1 VPGIYLHIPFCKQAC
16 TYCDFHFSTTFE
28 VYRPK
33 MIQAICKEITL
44 SKNYFS
50 EDDKITTLYFGGG
63 TPSILNE
70 SELLQIMK
78 TLNNTFD
85 LSEVEE
91 ITLEANPDDID
102 QEKLEIWKKVGL
114 NRLSIGIQSFRQS
127 DLDWM
132 NRAHTVQEAETV
144 IELAQQN
151 GFLNITADLIYGL
164 PDLSI
169 ETWRSHIMRLVE
181 MKIPH
186 ISAYCLTVEPK
197 TVLNKLVKTHKI
209 SLPNDEIQAEQFE
222 CLIKTLE
229 EQGYEQYEVSN
240 FSLPNHHSKHN
251 SNYWKNK
258 KYLGIGPSAHSYN
271 LHNRSWNIANNNL
284 YINNLENN
292 KPYSEIEELTKK
304 NQFNEMIMMGLRT
317 KWGVD
322 LKALQLIQEPTK
334 EFWNTIEKF
343 VISKEMKH
351 SDNSLILTKKGLL
364 KADYIASELF
374 FFID

>member
-1 VPGIYLHIPFCKQAC
+1 
-16 TYCDFHFSTTFE
+16 
-28 VYRPK
+28 

>member
-1 VPGIYLHIPFCKQAC
+1 MPGIYLHIPFCKQAC

>member
-1 VPGIYLHIPFCKQAC
+1 MPGIYLHIPFCKQAC

-44 SKNYFS
+44 SKDYFS
-50 EDDKITTLYFGGG
+50 NEDIITTLYFGGG

-70 SELLQIMK
+70 SELQQIMK
-78 TLNNTFD
+78 TLYDTFD

-102 QEKLEIWKKVGL
+102 QEKLKIWNKAGI

-144 IELAQQN
+144 IEIAQQN

-169 ETWRSHIMRLVE
+169 ETWKSHIMRLVE

-209 SLPNDEIQAEQFE
+209 SLPNDEMQAEQFE

-284 YINNLENN
+284 YINSLENN
-292 KPYSEIEELTKK
+292 KPYSEIEELTKQ

-322 LKALQLIQEPTK
+322 LKALQLIQEPTN
-334 EFWNTIEKF
+334 EFWNNVEKYTLAGEMNHIENTL
-343 VISKEMKH
+343 V
-351 SDNSLILTKKGLL
+351 LTKKGLL

-374 FFID
+374 ID

>member
-1 VPGIYLHIPFCKQAC
+1 MPGIYLHIPFCKQAC

-70 SELLQIMK
+70 SELQKIMK
-78 TLNNTFD
+78 TLNITFD

-102 QEKLEIWKKVGL
+102 QEKLKIWKSIGI

-132 NRAHTVQEAETV
+132 NRAHTVQQAETV
-144 IELAQQN
+144 IELAQKN
-151 GFLNITADLIYGL
+151 GFFNITADLIYGL

-169 ETWRSHIMRLVE
+169 ETWKSHIMRLVE

-209 SLPNDEIQAEQFE
+209 SLPNDEVQAEQFE

-271 LHNRSWNIANNNL
+271 LHNRSWNIANNSL
-284 YINNLENN
+284 YISNLDND
-292 KPYSEIEELTKK
+292 KSYSEIEELTKQ

-322 LKALQLIQEPTK
+322 LKALQLIQEPTN
-334 EFWNTIEKF
+334 EFWNNIEQF
-343 VISKEMKH
+343 VLAGEMNH
-351 SDNSLILTKKGLL
+351 INNSLVLTKKGLL

-374 FFID
+374 ID